1 MSMVSVAVSAQIP
14 SGYYRA
20 IDGESGADLKLEL
33 CNIIA
38 PHTVYS
44 YDDLWET
51 YEVTDVVPGT
61 KYQVR
66 ELYSNDVIYYTR
78 RGTLINRE
86 HTVPQSWWGKG
97 NISNAYTDLINVMP
111 AEAKANNAK
120 SNYPLGVVDGAVMF
134 DNGVTK
140 VGTSTN
146 SGGANR
152 VFEPADQY
160 KGDFARIYFYVATC
174 YSSAPWTDGAY
185 SMQTTG
191 LTLQPWTIETLL
203 KWNEQDP
210 VDEQEMKRN
219 EACYYLQN
227 NRNPFVDYPQ
237 LAQYIWGTKRNEQF
251 RLSVEQPNVP
261 KEQYRFVF
269 KAGRPSYSVQY
280 GETEAEAQGVAEG
293 TSVKVTSGN
302 SISTLYYKVD
312 DAKWDSVPC
321 DTNRKYYSPSKTLKI
336 ENRERATCIQAFT
349 SKEGRANSDTIV
361 AYYIVDDKSD
371 YLVYEDFAVASA
383 GDNTSTNGASSA
395 KWKDAIF
402 TTNVNAYSAGGAVK
416 LGTGS
421 NPGSLST
428 DPIAFDGGPVEV
440 SIDVKGWTTIE
451 GDLIVTF
458 TGENGKVISREFGY
472 SAKIS
477 DPFQTIKFELD
488 NVPANPVV
496 TIATSKKRAFVDNI
510 IISAKAT
517 AISDVQ
523 ADNGPAVLM
532 HSYDDAYYD
541 LQGRRFKVVPEARGI
556 YIYMGKKVVIR

>member
-1 MSMVSVAVSAQIP
+1 MTVSAQIP
-14 SGYYRA
+14 SGYYSA

-78 RGTLINRE
+78 RGALINRE

-97 NISNAYTDLINVMP
+97 DISNAYTDLINVMP

-120 SNYPLGVVDGAVMF
+120 SNYPLGVVDGTVMF

-185 SMQTTG
+185 SIQTTG

-203 KWNEQDP
+203 KWNEMDP
-210 VDEQEMKRN
+210 VDELEMKRN

-237 LAQYIWGTKRNEQF
+237 LAQYIWGTKRNDQF

-261 KEQYRFVF
+261 KEQYKFVF
-269 KAGRPSYSVQY
+269 KAGRPTYSIQY
-280 GETEAEAQGVAEG
+280 GESEDSPQGVASG

-302 SISTLYYKVD
+302 SVSTLYYKVD
-312 DAKWDSVPC
+312 DAKWDSVPG
-321 DTNRKYYSPSKTLKI
+321 DTNRKSYYPSKTLTI
-336 ENRERATCIQAFT
+336 QDSERATCIMAFT
-349 SKEGRANSDTIV
+349 SKAGRANSDTIT
-361 AYYIVDDKSD
+361 AYYIVEDKSD
-371 YLVYEDFAVASA
+371 HLVYEDFAVASS
-383 GDNTSTNGASSA
+383 GDNTSTNGALTS
-395 KWKDAIF
+395 KWSDAIF

-428 DPIAFDGGPVEV
+428 GVIDFDGGPVEV

-458 TGENGKVISREFGY
+458 TGENGKSVSREFGY
-472 SAKIS
+472 SAKIG
-477 DPFQTIKFELD
+477 DPFQTIKFEVD

-496 TIATSKKRAFVDNI
+496 TIATSKNRAFVDNI
-510 IISAKAT
+510 IISPKAT
-517 AISDVQ
+517 GIGDVQ
-523 ADNGPAVLM
+523 VDSQPVVLM
-532 HSYDDAYYD
+532 RPYDDAYYD
-541 LQGRRFKVVPEARGI
+541 LSGRCCLGVPESKGM
-556 YIYMGKKVVIR
+556 YIYRGKKVVIR